1 MVVLNCLSLGSWKF
15 FCSSH
20 YNATISQL
28 RDMEMVF
35 SLYWVNLLSCCFL
48 NIILW
53 NQGVAGKALPWEA
66 SIPHVCL
73 FVPWWRSPP
82 SPVLCLDL
90 GEQQKIAHVFGFLEP
105 LWSKNKTKQT
115 KKKYFWTQAERLWD
129 SHCNASWRLQPRC
142 AEQRAASRPQ
152 WDEYDAVSPL
162 RWVKQHMA
170 KNLPTIYFQNF
181 PVFSYNIW
189 SWWLEPWE
197 VKLRVRGDCHI
208 CFLPDVLYLDGSLCS

>member
-82 SPVLCLDL
+82 SPVLCHDL

-115 KKKYFWTQAERLWD
+115 KKSISGHKQRD
-129 SHCNASWRLQPRC
+129 SEIPTAMPSDVCSLDVLNKG
-142 AEQRAASRPQ
+142 RPQ
-152 WDEYDAVSPL
+152 DLSGMSTMLW
-162 RWVKQHMA
+162 
-170 KNLPTIYFQNF
+170 
-181 PVFSYNIW
+181 
-189 SWWLEPWE
+189 
-197 VKLRVRGDCHI
+197 
-208 CFLPDVLYLDGSLCS
+208 VLYVG